1 MLQKYEIIWKEQ
13 IFSLILHKNIN
24 IMEKK
29 PLKIVYITP
38 SLHTADGAAR
48 VMTMKANYFAEHF
61 GYDITILLTEGK
73 GLPFFYHVSDK
84 IKIINYDLNF
94 ERLWNCPFWKKFF
107 IYIPKQIKYK
117 KLVRKELM
125 RIRPDITISL
135 LRREI
140 NFLNDIKDGSKKM
153 GEIHVH
159 RDNYRNF
166 KDEKSN
172 FIMNLFAK
180 FWSKQLLNNLKK
192 LDRFVVL
199 TDKDRES
206 WVELDNV
213 VTIPNPSP
221 FTPSTI
227 STLTEKRVIAVAR
240 YSHEK
245 GIDLLLQ
252 AWALVERRT
261 KEWHLEVFGD
271 GDTTAFN
278 TLIDKLGIDRSRCC
292 LNGRTSDIE
301 QEYMKSSIAVCSSR
315 FEGFGMIIIEAM
327 ACGLAVVSFDCP
339 WGPRSIIDDG
349 KDGVLVENGN
359 IEKLADT
366 IVSLTQDDKKRNNMA
381 MNAVQSVKR
390 FQMDIIANQ
399 WKKLFEDVIQN

>member
-1 MLQKYEIIWKEQ
+1 
-13 IFSLILHKNIN
+13 
-24 IMEKK
+24 
-29 PLKIVYITP
+29 
-38 SLHTADGAAR
+38 
-48 VMTMKANYFAEHF
+48 
-61 GYDITILLTEGK
+61 
-73 GLPFFYHVSDK
+73 
-84 IKIINYDLNF
+84 
-94 ERLWNCPFWKKFF
+94 
-107 IYIPKQIKYK
+107 
-117 KLVRKELM
+117 M

-180 FWSKQLLNNLKK
+180 FWSRQLLNNLKK

-206 WVELDNV
+206 WIELDNV

-252 AWALVERRT
+252 AWALVEKKTEKWR
-261 KEWHLEVFGD
+261 LEVFGD

-278 TLIDKLGIDRSRCC
+278 AIIDKLGINRSRCI

-301 QEYMKSSIAVCSSR
+301 QEYLKSTIAVCSSR

-339 WGPRSIIDDG
+339 WGPQSIINDG
-349 KDGVLVENGN
+349 QDGVLVENGN
-359 IEKLADT
+359 IEKLADAL
-366 IVSLTQDDKKRNNMA
+366 VSLIQDEKKRNNIA
-381 MNAVQSVKR
+381 INAVQSVKR
-390 FQMDIIANQ
+390 FQMDRIANQ
-399 WKKLFEDVIQN
+399 WKQLFEDVIQS

>member
-1 MLQKYEIIWKEQ
+1 MTIQ
-13 IFSLILHKNIN
+13 
-24 IMEKK
+24 

-38 SLHTADGAAR
+38 SIHTADGAAR
-48 VMTMKANYFAEHF
+48 VLTMKANYFAEHF

-84 IKIINYDLNF
+84 IKITNYDLNF
-94 ERLWNCPFWKKFF
+94 EQLWNCPFWKKFF
-107 IYIPKQIKYK
+107 IYIPKQIRYK
-117 KLVRKELM
+117 KLIKKELM

-140 NFLNDIKDGSKKM
+140 NFLNDIHDGSKKI

-172 FIMNLFAK
+172 FFMNLFAK

-199 TDKDRES
+199 TDKDREL
-206 WVELDNV
+206 WTELDNV

-221 FTPSTI
+221 FMPSAV
-227 STLTEKRVIAVAR
+227 SPLTEKRVIAVAR

-245 GIDLLLQ
+245 GIDLLLE
-252 AWALVERRT
+252 AWAQVEKRT
-261 KEWHLEVFGD
+261 KDWRLEVFGD

-278 TLIDKLGIDRSRCC
+278 ALIDKLGIDRRRCQ
-292 LNGRTSDIE
+292 LNGRTTDIE
-301 QEYMKSSIAVCSSR
+301 QEYLKSSIAVCSSR
-315 FEGFGMIIIEAM
+315 FEGFGMVIIEAM
-327 ACGLAVVSFDCP
+327 ACGLAVASFDCP
-339 WGPRSIIDDG
+339 WGPRSII
-349 KDGVLVENGN
+349 KDGEDGLLVENGN
-359 IEKLADT
+359 VGELADALVT
-366 IVSLTQDDKKRNNMA
+366 LIQDSAKRESIAKYAIQN
-381 MNAVQSVKR
+381 VKR
-390 FQMDIIANQ
+390 FQMEKIAEQ
-399 WKKLFEDVIQN
+399 WRQLFEGAIRS

>member
-1 MLQKYEIIWKEQ
+1 MATQ
-13 IFSLILHKNIN
+13 
-24 IMEKK
+24 

-38 SLHTADGAAR
+38 SIHTADGAAH
-48 VMTMKANYFAEHF
+48 VLTMKANYFAEHF

-73 GLPFFYHVSDK
+73 GLPFFYYVSDK

-94 ERLWNCPFWKKFF
+94 EQLWNCPFWKKFF

-117 KLVRKELM
+117 RLVRKELM

-180 FWSKQLLNNLKK
+180 FWSRQLLNNLKK

-221 FTPSTI
+221 FMPSTI

-278 TLIDKLGIDRSRCC
+278 ELINKLGIDRSRCL

-301 QEYMKSSIAVCSSR
+301 KEYLKSSIAVCSSR

-339 WGPRSIIDDG
+339 WGPQSIINDG
-349 KDGVLVENGN
+349 QDGVLVENGN
-359 IEKLADT
+359 IEKLADAL
-366 IVSLTQDDKKRNNMA
+366 VSLIQDEKKRNNIA
-381 MNAVQSVKR
+381 INAVQSVKR
-390 FQMDIIANQ
+390 FQMDRIANQ
-399 WKKLFEDVIQN
+399 WKQLFEDVIQS

>member
-1 MLQKYEIIWKEQ
+1 MTIQ
-13 IFSLILHKNIN
+13 
-24 IMEKK
+24 

-38 SLHTADGAAR
+38 SIHTADGAAR
-48 VMTMKANYFAEHF
+48 VLTMKANYFAEHF

-84 IKIINYDLNF
+84 IKITNYDLNF
-94 ERLWNCPFWKKFF
+94 EQLWNCPFWKKFF
-107 IYIPKQIKYK
+107 IYIPKQIRYK
-117 KLVRKELM
+117 KLIKKELM

-140 NFLNDIKDGSKKM
+140 NFLNDIHDGSKKI

-172 FIMNLFAK
+172 FFMNLFAK
-180 FWSKQLLNNLKK
+180 FWSRQLLNNLKK

-206 WVELDNV
+206 WVELNNV

-221 FTPSTI
+221 FMPSTV

-252 AWALVERRT
+252 AWAQVEKRT
-261 KEWHLEVFGD
+261 EEWRLEVFGD

-278 TLIDKLGIDRSRCC
+278 ALIDKLGIDRSRCL

-301 QEYMKSSIAVCSSR
+301 QEYLKSSIAVCSSR
-315 FEGFGMIIIEAM
+315 FEGFGMVIIEAM
-327 ACGLAVVSFDCP
+327 ACGLPVVSFDCP
-339 WGPRSIIDDG
+339 WGPRSII
-349 KDGVLVENGN
+349 KDGEDGFLVENGN
-359 IEKLADT
+359 VEKLANAL
-366 IVSLTQDDKKRNNMA
+366 VSLIQDNNKRNNIA
-381 MNAVQSVKR
+381 KNAVQSVKR
-390 FQMDIIANQ
+390 FQMDKIANQ
-399 WKKLFEDVIQN
+399 WKQLFESVIPN

>member
-1 MLQKYEIIWKEQ
+1 MAPQ
-13 IFSLILHKNIN
+13 
-24 IMEKK
+24 

-38 SLHTADGAAR
+38 SIHTADGAAR
-48 VMTMKANYFAEHF
+48 VLTMKANYFAEHF

-94 ERLWNCPFWKKFF
+94 EQLWNCPFWKKFF
-107 IYIPKQIKYK
+107 IYIPKQIKYRR
-117 KLVRKELM
+117 LVRKELM
-125 RIRPDITISL
+125 RIRPDITMSL

-140 NFLNDIKDGSKKM
+140 NFLNEIPDGSKKM

-166 KDEKSN
+166 KDEKNN
-172 FIMNLFAK
+172 FVMNLFAK

-199 TDKDRES
+199 TDKDREL
-206 WVELDNV
+206 WTELDNV

-221 FTPSTI
+221 FMPSAV
-227 STLTEKRVIAVAR
+227 SPLTEKRVIAVAR

-245 GIDLLLQ
+245 GIDLLLE
-252 AWALVERRT
+252 AWAQVEKRT
-261 KEWHLEVFGD
+261 KDWRLEVFGD

-278 TLIDKLGIDRSRCC
+278 ALIDKLGIDRRRCQ

-301 QEYMKSSIAVCSSR
+301 QEYLKSSIAVCSSR
-315 FEGFGMIIIEAM
+315 FEGFGMSVVEAM
-327 ACGLAVVSFDCP
+327 ACGLPVVAFDCP
-339 WGPRSIIDDG
+339 WGPHSIINEGEDG
-349 KDGVLVENGN
+349 ILVENGN
-359 IEKLADT
+359 PSALAQGILSLVNDT
-366 IVSLTQDDKKRNNMA
+366 VLCKKMSEV
-381 MNAVQSVKR
+381 AVQNVQR
-390 FQMDIIANQ
+390 FNIEHIATQWRQM
-399 WKKLFEDVIQN
+399 FESL